1 MHLVKGLYNVSTSQI
16 DDFPYFCMN
25 LFDFLQEIEL
35 HLNSGS
41 LLKFCHKIEL
51 FYLDSSCLN
60 LPIEL

>member
-1 MHLVKGLYNVSTSQI
+1 MLVQVRLMI
-16 DDFPYFCMN
+16 FHIFCMN

-41 LLKFCHKIEL
+41 LFKFCHKIEL

-60 LPIEL
+60 LPIEF